1 MELFETMRLE
11 EGTFKRES
19 YHFQRL
25 KRASEAFQFNFND
38 IKWNEFMTEIS
49 TLLPTGTH
57 RIKIRLKQEG
67 TFQFEHAPLA
77 PTEQMTAGLQQI
89 CSNTPTWQRIYKTTE
104 RDYLKHTHET
114 QLILLY
120 DTNDKILEFDIGN
133 VVVEYEGRFYTSPY
147 EKDFLKGCMRQSL
160 LDQQQLITKHM
171 TLATMRQFLNQGGK
185 LWMINSLRGW
195 VPVKLINV

>member
-11 EGTFKRES
+11 EGTFKRET

-38 IKWNEFMTEIS
+38 TKWSELMTEIS

-67 TFQFEHAPLA
+67 TFQFEHAPLP

-133 VVVEYEGRFYTSPY
+133 VVVEYEGRCYTPLY

-160 LDQQQLITKHM
+160 LDQQKLITKHM

>member
-11 EGTFKRES
+11 EGTFKRET

-38 IKWNEFMTEIS
+38 LKWSELMTEIS

-57 RIKIRLKQEG
+57 RIKIRLKKEG
-67 TFQFEHAPLA
+67 TFQFEHAPLP

-89 CSNTPTWQRIYKTTE
+89 CSNTPPWQRIYKTTE

-133 VVVEYEGRFYTSPY
+133 VVVEYEGRFYTPPY